1 MRLRFFD
8 GRAASVST
16 GGIDNDDT
24 LSGGFGQPAAVE
36 LPFLSLAP
44 EILRLRVKKDH
55 AGEVTSFFW

>member
-1 MRLRFFD
+1 MIILCQVV
-8 GRAASVST
+8 SV
-16 GGIDNDDT
+16 NR
-24 LSGGFGQPAAVE
+24 PRVE